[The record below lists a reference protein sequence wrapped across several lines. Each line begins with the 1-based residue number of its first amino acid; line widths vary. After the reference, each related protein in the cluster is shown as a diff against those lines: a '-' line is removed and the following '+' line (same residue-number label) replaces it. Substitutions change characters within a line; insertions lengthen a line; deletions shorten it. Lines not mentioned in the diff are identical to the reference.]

1 MIYVYWFGQNVV
13 KEKKLMCE
21 DLSCEELQVLQPKD
35 VLCCISRMSALSAL
49 PLSFFLCVVV
59 RGRGRLAEDSLKSE
73 TW

>member
-35 VLCCISRMSALSAL
+35 VLCSRMSALSAL